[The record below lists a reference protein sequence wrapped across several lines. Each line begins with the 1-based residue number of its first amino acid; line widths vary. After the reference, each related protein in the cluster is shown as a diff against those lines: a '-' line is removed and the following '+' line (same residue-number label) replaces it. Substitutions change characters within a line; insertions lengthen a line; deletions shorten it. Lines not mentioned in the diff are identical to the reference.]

1 MRIVNGC
8 LRPTPVTYLPGLSG
22 IAPPALCREHH
33 TSTLIKKALS
43 TKHLSPFT
51 CSHCNSPKP
60 RPPTL
65 TLSSTVQ
72 SPSSI
77 PSKLQLQP
85 NGAMETWLAGDDI
98 KPVQL
103 TIPPGTNIPPGA
115 DLPRREWVTLNRLRI
130 GVGRFGANKYRW
142 GLRPSA
148 ACLSGA
154 PEARTSYGLPHWPD
168 QPVPGHRGLV
178 AAAPW
183 SSIAAGLICKKI
195 CKSLGIAILNVRVMP
210 LSIKIK

>member
-8 LRPTPVTYLPGLSG
+8 LWPTPVNYLPVLSG
-22 IAPPALCREHH
+22 IAPPALRREHH

-51 CSHCNSPKP
+51 RPHSNSPKP
-60 RPPTL
+60 RTPTPIRSHRPFSRQAASL
-65 TLSSTVQ
+65 ANANFNL
-72 SPSSI
+72 
-77 PSKLQLQP
+77 
-85 NGAMETWLAGDDI
+85 MEKWKHDWQETI

-115 DLPRREWVTLNRLRI
+115 DLPRREWVTLNRLRT
-130 GVGRFGANKYRW
+130 GVSHFGANMYRW

-154 PEARTSYGLPHWPD
+154 PEPRTSFGLPHWPD
-168 QPVPGHRGLV
+168 QPVPGNRGLV

-183 SSIAAGLICKKI
+183 SSIAAGLTRKKI
-195 CKSLGIAILNVRVMP
+195 CKSLGIAILNVRVVNATN
-210 LSIKIK
+210 